1 MSVIKTRRLFDDV
14 FETYKSR
21 YEDILTVLYPSK
33 NSTGFTERNLSVNF
47 ATSYEMAHPG
57 SVTWYEFQFGEKNN
71 LHLDAVIVNKAKK
84 EILLIES
91 KRFKN
96 ATKQVAAVEKDI
108 LRIFFAKDECWEE
121 FESRIDGFSNYDVY
135 GVILADVWTET
146 KPKTKIKDAFENS
159 SFVSV
164 YIENKLLAARLEE
177 VSDVK
182 HYIQKPKQLENYYL
196 TSLVWKV
203 HQAYDGKNIK
213 NGTSHINGN
222 KLGLEDITK
231 EILLDVGVPAHIKGY
246 QYLTEAIVIAA
257 KAEDILDVAIE
268 DLYRQVAKVYL
279 TTSMRVE
286 RAIRH
291 AVEVARDRAPD
302 ILPQYYGYENDPA
315 KSVTNKEFIDLL
327 AAKVHQIK
335 LCEDA
340 ED

>member
-1 MSVIKTRRLFDDV
+1 MSVIKTCRPFDDV
-14 FETYKSR
+14 FETYKNR

-47 ATSYEMAHPG
+47 ATSYEMAYPG

-71 LHLDAVIVNKAKK
+71 LHLDAVIVNKAKN

-108 LRIFFAKDECWEE
+108 LRIFFAKDEYWEE
-121 FESRIDGFSNYDVY
+121 FESRIDGFFNYDVY

-146 KPKTKIKDAFENS
+146 KPKTKIKDAFENN

-164 YIENKLLAARLEE
+164 YLENKLLAARPEE

-213 NGTSHINGN
+213 MGHPI
-222 KLGLEDITK
+222 
-231 EILLDVGVPAHIKGY
+231 
-246 QYLTEAIVIAA
+246 
-257 KAEDILDVAIE
+257 
-268 DLYRQVAKVYL
+268 
-279 TTSMRVE
+279 
-286 RAIRH
+286 
-291 AVEVARDRAPD
+291 
-302 ILPQYYGYENDPA
+302 
-315 KSVTNKEFIDLL
+315 
-327 AAKVHQIK
+327 
-335 LCEDA
+335 
-340 ED
+340 